1 MAQKLDSLRSSH
13 PIQVP
18 IKHAEEV
25 EQVFDHISYAK
36 GSVVIRMAECVLG
49 KEKFREGLQLYFQRH
64 KYSNTETTDLWKA
77 WSDVSGINMTEI
89 MTSWTSKMGYPYLK
103 VLSES
108 WSDSECIVDL
118 QQAWF
123 LVDGTG
129 DSESQLWNI
138 PLSITSS
145 AVMGSDAALQNKQ
158 ISDIASGKS
167 FRRVIPLDQNKRGW
181 IKINSGQAALVR
193 VAHSEEML
201 SRLLVPGIVGKSL
214 SPIDRAAL
222 LDDQYY
228 LAVSG
233 LAPVKSV
240 LILISAYE
248 FEDSSTVWKS
258 LHPVVLGLNQA
269 FNAVKFIRPESSDVF
284 STHDAFVLVVK
295 QKLIL
300 PALQRVGWFSRP
312 GELDVDKLMRQT
324 IFALME
330 EFCYSDPE
338 IAAQTKRLFE
348 ESIAAS
354 LVNPSDDTLSADIKV
369 RNFYLYLYFCYF
381 LYRSSFCLNA

>member
-36 GSVVIRMAECVLG
+36 GSVVIRMADHVLG
-49 KEKFREGLQLYFQRH
+49 KEKFREGLQLYFTRH
-64 KYSNTETTDLWKA
+64 KYSNTETTDLWNA
-77 WSDVSGINMTEI
+77 WSDVSGINMTEL
-89 MTSWTSKMGYPYLK
+89 MNSWTSKMGYPYLK
-103 VLSES
+103 VISES
-108 WSDSECIVDL
+108 WSDNECCVEL
-118 QQAWF
+118 EQAWF

-129 DSESQLWNI
+129 DSESKLWNI

-145 AVMGSDAALQNKQ
+145 AEVSTGNSIQSKQ
-158 ISDIASGKS
+158 ISDIASEKS
-167 FRRVIPLDQNKRGW
+167 FRRVIKFDTDSRGW

-193 VAHSEEML
+193 VSHSEEML
-201 SRLLVPGIVGKSL
+201 SRILVPGIVDKRL

-233 LAPVKSV
+233 LAPLKSV
-240 LILISAYE
+240 LMLLSAYE

-258 LHPVVLGLNQA
+258 LHPIVLGLHQA
-269 FNAVKFIRPESSDVF
+269 FNAVKSIRPGNTDAISA
-284 STHDAFVLVVK
+284 HDAFVSLIK

-312 GELDVDKLMRQT
+312 GELDVDKLMRQS

-330 EFCYSDPE
+330 EFCFSDSE
-338 IAAQTKRLFE
+338 IAAQTKKMFE
-348 ESIAAS
+348 DSIAVS
-354 LVNPSDDTLSADIKV
+354 LVNPDDDTLSADIKV
-369 RNFYLYLYFCYF
+369 IIVD
-381 LYRSSFCLNA
+381 SSINIYYVMCAYSCAK